1 MSTTFRP
8 EVTLALEEK
17 QPHSKLKGLQRAVLT
32 PLETLAQ
39 SIAGIAPSATPG
51 MLIPIA
57 FGFAGNGTWL
67 SYLLATIGLL
77 FTAQCINEFASRQA
91 CPGSLYSFVSI
102 GLGRRAGTLTGWA
115 LLFAYVFCG
124 SVCITEF
131 AIYASSIAKYFLNI
145 NLSSQVMM
153 LLAASLVAFVAWK
166 NIKMSASLM
175 LRLEFLSVGL
185 ILLIVALAFQK
196 FDFPIDHRQ
205 INLTGVSAENVRMGL
220 VMAIFGFVAFE
231 SAASLGVEA
240 KDPLKTIPRAL
251 MLSVM
256 LSGVFFVLTAYALVF
271 AFSHSSVP
279 LDKCSTPLLTTA
291 ELAGLPI
298 LGHLADIGIM
308 ISFFAAGIAN
318 LTASARTMY
327 KMSHDGLF
335 HDALGTIHEQN
346 STPHVATLAAIGLS
360 FAIALILSLF
370 NCPLL
375 DIVGW
380 LGTLATFGFIF
391 GYIATSIAAAK
402 YLRSRGELTMLKILI
417 VSASILVMVFAL
429 VGSLYPGPAFPYN
442 VLPIIF
448 AVYMITC
455 FVGCCRNKVRN

>member
-8 EVTLALEEK
+8 DATAGLKEIQQQT
-17 QPHSKLKGLQRAVLT
+17 QPRGLQRAVLT

-77 FTAQCINEFASRQA
+77 FTARCINEFASRQA
-91 CPGSLYSFVSI
+91 CPGSLYSFVSM

-115 LLFAYVFCG
+115 LIFAYVFCG

-131 AIYASSIAKYFLNI
+131 AIYASSIASYFLKI
-145 NLSSQVMM
+145 NLSSQTMM
-153 LLAASLVAFVAWK
+153 LVAASSVAFVAWK

-185 ILLIVALAFQK
+185 ILLIVALAFHK
-196 FDFPIDHRQ
+196 FGFPIDHKQ
-205 INLTGVSAENVRMGL
+205 LSLTGVSGENVRMGL

-240 KDPLKTIPRAL
+240 RYPLKTIPRAL
-251 MLSVM
+251 VLSVL
-256 LSGVFFVLTAYALVF
+256 LSGVFFVVTAYALVF
-271 AFSHSSVP
+271 VFSHSTIP
-279 LDKCSTPLLTTA
+279 LDKCATPLLTTS
-291 ELAGLPI
+291 ELAGFPM

-318 LTASARTMY
+318 LTASARTIY

-335 HDALGTIHEQN
+335 HDALGSVHEEN
-346 STPHVATLAAIGLS
+346 STPHVATLAAIALS
-360 FAIALILSLF
+360 FAIALVLSLF

-402 YLRSRGELTMLKILI
+402 YLRRRGELAWLKMVII
-417 VSASILVMVFAL
+417 SASVLLMAFAL
-429 VGSLYPGPAFPYN
+429 IGSLYPAPAFPYN
-442 VLPIIF
+442 ILPFIF
-448 AVYMITC
+448 AVYMIAC
-455 FVGCCRNKVRN
+455 FIGCSRQKAL

>member
-1 MSTTFRP
+1 MSTTFLP
-8 EVTLALEEK
+8 NKSGLGEK
-17 QPHSKLKGLQRAVLT
+17 QPHTGLQRAVLT
-32 PLETLAQ
+32 PMETLAQ

-91 CPGSLYSFVSI
+91 CPGSLYSFVSM

-145 NLSSQVMM
+145 SLTSQSMM
-153 LLAASLVAFVAWK
+153 VLAAALIAFVAWK

-196 FDFPIDHRQ
+196 FGFAIDHKQ
-205 INLTGVSAENVRMGL
+205 LSLTGVSAENVRMGL

-240 KDPLKTIPRAL
+240 KEPLRTIPRAL
-251 MLSVM
+251 MLSV
-256 LSGVFFVLTAYALVF
+256 LTSGIFFVVTAYALVF
-271 AFSHSSVP
+271 AFGNAGVA
-279 LDKCSTPLLTTA
+279 LDKCSTPLLTTS
-291 ELAGLPI
+291 ELAGFPI

-335 HDALGTIHEQN
+335 HDSLGSVHEQN
-346 STPHVATLAAIGLS
+346 STPHIAVFAAIGISL
-360 FAIALILSLF
+360 AIALILSLF

-391 GYIATSIAAAK
+391 GYITTSIAAAK
-402 YLRSRGELTMLKILI
+402 YLRLRGELSWLKMLI
-417 VSASILVMVFAL
+417 VSASVIVMIFAL
-429 VGSLYPGPAFPYN
+429 VGSLYPQPAFPYN
-442 VLPIIF
+442 ILPVIF
-448 AVYMITC
+448 AVYMTGC
-455 FVGCCRNKVRN
+455 FIGCMRSEAR